1 MANTF
6 NCSRMAEVLTYS
18 LSRSRFKNYR
28 SYYGKKQTHFIMTKA
43 HYDNTMSRYNKNN
56 SF

>member
-43 HYDNTMSRYNKNN
+43 HYDNTMSHYNKNN